1 MPLIAWDQG
10 FSVGVG
16 SIDEQHKK
24 LIGLLNDL
32 HDAMRFGKG
41 RDVLGK
47 VLAELID
54 YTAYHFRTEEG
65 LFAKYGYPEHAAH
78 EREHRDLTR
87 QAMELKERFERGD
100 TAITIDVMNFLKDWL
115 NDHILGS
122 DKRYGPFLAGKGVQ

>member
-65 LFAKYGYPEHAAH
+65 LFAKYGPDIVKYAH
-78 EREHRDLTR
+78 KRFLLTSGEKMR
-87 QAMELKERFERGD
+87 FDRARGPGSQAHPSGNGL
-100 TAITIDVMNFLKDWL
+100 
-115 NDHILGS
+115 
-122 DKRYGPFLAGKGVQ
+122 